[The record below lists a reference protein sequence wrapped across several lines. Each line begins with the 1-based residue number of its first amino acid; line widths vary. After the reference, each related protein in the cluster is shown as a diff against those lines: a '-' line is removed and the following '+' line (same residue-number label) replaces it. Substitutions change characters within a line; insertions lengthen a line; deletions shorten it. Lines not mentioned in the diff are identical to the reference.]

1 MDGASMGNPGLAGGG
16 GFLQDENGNQIGGF
30 ARKIGVASSF
40 TAKLWAL
47 RDGLLLCRQTNAQA
61 VAIELDARAIVYA
74 FNHQTNSNTIVSI
87 IMDNCRH
94 SVNQIPQVSIR
105 HVYREANRS
114 ADWLANFGLKHD
126 SEFEFFIGL
135 LVDLIAILEADS
147 HGLYCNRHCTE
158 PVFAIQ
164 LL

>member
-1 MDGASMGNPGLAGGG
+1 MDGTSMGNPGLAGGG
-16 GFLQDENGNQIGGF
+16 GFLRDENSNWIGGF

-47 RDGLLLCRQTNAQA
+47 RDGLLLCRQMNAQA

-74 FNHQTNSNTIVSI
+74 FNHQTNSNTVVSV

-105 HVYREANRS
+105 HVYRKANRS

-126 SEFEFFIGL
+126 SEFEFFTGP

-147 HGLYCNRHCTE
+147 RGLYCNRQCTE
-158 PVFAIQ
+158 PVFAI
-164 LL
+164 